1 MFYRILYVFYT
12 VTIPCYS
19 YLNKRKCNIP
29 AGCQAILKYKED
41 MVMLKKIA
49 LFLEEYYDECGRK

>member
-1 MFYRILYVFYT
+1 MLYVFYT
-12 VTIPCYS
+12 VSIPCYS
-19 YLNKRKCNIP
+19 NLNNRKCNIP

>member
-1 MFYRILYVFYT
+1 MYFTQQHLR
-12 VTIPCYS
+12 
-19 YLNKRKCNIP
+19 
-29 AGCQAILKYKED
+29 AIVISTKGNTTFHTQRLKED